1 MRWGAGER
9 EGTGRQE
16 GERMKYEG
24 ERDKWEEM
32 IGRPGERDEG
42 ERRVEKWEMRRRGL
56 ETQRGT
62 GVEGRLG
69 GRERGKGAGG
79 GGVSMMNE

>member
-1 MRWGAGER
+1 MRRKAGER

-24 ERDKWEEM
+24 KREKWEEM
-32 IGRPGERDEG
+32 IGGPGERDGG
-42 ERRVEKWEMRRRGL
+42 EKRVEKWEMRRRRGL
-56 ETQRGT
+56 ERQRGT

-69 GRERGKGAGG
+69 GGEEK
-79 GGVSMMNE
+79 E